1 MTLILTLGCSDYIVQ
16 ASDRRLV
23 ADGHLVDDESNKSGV
38 LECMNAR
45 LAFGFTGLAKFGSF
59 DTRRWLLDALHDAG
73 PPDYAA
79 KGIIDRLADKA
90 SRAFAIAPLN
100 GIPSQH
106 KRLSIMFSGYLY
118 HHSPPRMGYAIVTNY
133 QDFIAGIERPGAKE
147 QFHVQYW
154 QERRP
159 LDDDVTLVQRI
170 GTWRAMTREDEVQLR
185 ALLKARRPARALTGK
200 AVDVMQSMADRASA
214 NGAIGKQ
221 ISTIQLPVS
230 RGEPVQSGYYTRK
243 LGYVSYM
250 ADYVIATSNENRTVM
265 RDMEIRQLRGD
276 TPIAVAVPKVG
287 RNVPCPC
294 GSGRKYKFCHGHPRL
309 LN

>member
-23 ADGHLVDDESNKSGV
+23 ADGHLVDDESNKAGV
-38 LECMNAR
+38 LECINAR

-59 DTRRWLLDALHDAG
+59 DTRRWLLDALNDAG

-79 KGIIDRLADKA
+79 KGIIDRLAEKA
-90 SRAFAIAPLN
+90 SHTFEVAPLS

-118 HHSPPRMGYAIVTNY
+118 HHSPPLMGYAIVTNY
-133 QDFIAGIERPGAKE
+133 QDFSTGIDSPRAKE

-159 LDDDVTLVQRI
+159 SDGDVTLVQRI
-170 GTWRAMTREDEVQLR
+170 GTWQAMTREDEVRLR
-185 ALLKARRPARALTGK
+185 TLLKSRRPARALIGK
-200 AVDVMQSMADRASA
+200 AVDVLHSMAERASA

-221 ISTIQLPVS
+221 ISTIHLPVS
-230 RGEPVQSGYYTRK
+230 RDEPAQSGYYTRN
-243 LGYVSYM
+243 LGYASYM
-250 ADYVIATSNENRTVM
+250 ADYVLATSDENRTVV

-276 TPIAVAVPKVG
+276 TPVPVAVPKVG